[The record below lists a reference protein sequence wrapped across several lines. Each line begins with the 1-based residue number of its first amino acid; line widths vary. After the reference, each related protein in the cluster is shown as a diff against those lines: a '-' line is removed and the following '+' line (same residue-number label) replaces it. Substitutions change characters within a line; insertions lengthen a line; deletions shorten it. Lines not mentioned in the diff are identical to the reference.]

1 MTDDPTPTETPYRP
15 SGHAGGLDATR
26 AVLLAIAFVVVAII
40 ALSSLT
46 GADGSK
52 PSGSAAEVTT
62 TTAGPAK
69 HKKHA
74 PIDRSEIQVQ
84 VANGTSSAGVA
95 TTVTTKLQEQGWSTL
110 PPVNATSTAPSP
122 TVYFA
127 GGRRAAGRQLAKD
140 LSLPAS
146 AVQPLTTSVPVPGA
160 NGDDLVVVVGP
171 DLNASS

>member
-1 MTDDPTPTETPYRP
+1 MTDDPTSTPERP
-15 SGHAGGLDATR
+15 KGPAGGLDSTR
-26 AVLLAIAFVVVAII
+26 AILLAIVFVVVAVIG
-40 ALSSLT
+40 LSSLT
-46 GADGSK
+46 KADGSR
-52 PSGSAAEVTT
+52 PHGSASTATTT
-62 TTAGPAK
+62 TTAPAK

-74 PIDRSEIQVQ
+74 KIDRSEIQVQ

-110 PPVNATSTAPSP
+110 PPVNATSTAPST

-127 GGRRAAGRQLAKD
+127 GGRKAAGLQLAKD

-160 NGDDLVVVVGP
+160 NGDDLVVLVGP
-171 DLNASS
+171 DLKVGA

>member
-1 MTDDPTPTETPYRP
+1 VTDDPTPTPPEPK
-15 SGHAGGLDATR
+15 GHAGGLDATR
-26 AVLLAIAFVVVAII
+26 AVLLAIAFVVVAVI

-46 GADGSK
+46 SADGSK
-52 PSGSAAEVTT
+52 PHGAASDVTT
-62 TTAGPAK
+62 TTVVPAK

-74 PIDRSEIQVQ
+74 KVDRSEIQVQ

-95 TTVTTKLQEQGWSTL
+95 TTVTSKLQEQGWSTL
-110 PPVNATSTAPSP
+110 PPVNASSTAPST
-122 TVYFA
+122 TVYYA
-127 GGRRAAGRQLAKD
+127 GGRKAAGRLLAKD

-171 DLNASS
+171 DLGAAS